1 MNAAAVRRLVPATV
15 RRLIGGRRASGTAA
29 RIEREL
35 DALARHRGPIV
46 AGPWL
51 GEVGFEL
58 LYWVPFLAWFA
69 ERYAVAPGRLTVIS
83 RGGTREW
90 YHGIAAYHDVFEA
103 VDAATFRSGHEAR
116 IRELGE
122 QKQRQSTAF
131 DGDLVAAIS
140 ARAGLAD
147 AQLLHPSTMFEL
159 MSPYWWGHAD
169 EDWVFRYA
177 RYRRLPRPSAPADV
191 PLPASYSAVKFYF
204 NDCFPDTPANR
215 RFVEAA
221 VDALAQEGPV
231 VSLNLALQVDE
242 HHGPDVAGRRVTT
255 VPHIDATRNLAVQS
269 AVVAG
274 ARQFAGTYGG
284 FSYLAPFYGVPTM
297 AYYADAGGFSARH
310 LTLARAALASIGA
323 GGLLQ
328 IQDTV
333 N

>member
-1 MNAAAVRRLVPATV
+1 VNAAAVRRLVPPSV
-15 RRLIGGRRASGTAA
+15 RRLIGSRRASGTAA

-35 DALARHRGPIV
+35 DTLARHRGPIV

-69 ERYAVAPGRLTVIS
+69 ERYDVAPGRLTVIS

-103 VDAATFRSGHEAR
+103 VDAAAFRSGHEAR
-116 IRELGE
+116 VRELGE
-122 QKQRQSTAF
+122 QKQRQPTAF
-131 DGDLVAAIS
+131 DGELVSAITR
-140 ARAGLAD
+140 RAGID
-147 AQLLHPSTMFEL
+147 AARVLHPSLMFEL

-169 EDWVFRYA
+169 EDWVFRQA
-177 RYRRLPRPSAPADV
+177 GFRRLARPAAPADI
-191 PLPASYSAVKFYF
+191 PLPAAYTAVKFYF

-215 RFVEAA
+215 AFVHRTVES
-221 VDALAQEGPV
+221 LAQGAPV
-231 VSLNLALQVDE
+231 VSLNMTLQVDD
-242 HHGPDVAGRRVTT
+242 HHGPELAGGPVMAL
-255 VPHIDATRNLAVQS
+255 PHVDPLRNLAVQS
-269 AVVAG
+269 AAVAG
-274 ARQFAGTYGG
+274 ARSFAGTYGG
-284 FSYLAPFYGVPTM
+284 FSYLAPFYGVPTV
-297 AYYADAGGFSARH
+297 AYYADASGFSAKH

-328 IQDTV
+328 IQDTA